1 MDSEDRKNSLLP
13 CGYTLAESWNALR
26 KCWKGFYISKSQDK
40 SAGMSEYASRIRKLQ
55 QEMGIQVTKFDSD
68 ILEEQDP
75 NQIQQDTVK
84 DEIQHK
90 NDQFLSIC
98 AS

>member
-13 CGYTLAESWNALR
+13 CGYTLAQSWDALR
-26 KCWKGFYISKSQDK
+26 KCWKGFYISKIQDNT
-40 SAGMSEYASRIRKLQ
+40 AGMSEYASRIMKLQ
-55 QEMGIQVTKFDSD
+55 QGMGIQVTKFDSD